1 MVKKANR
8 LFRSFSSFFLIAA
21 ELGLYRVCQVMGKCP
36 RCRGGRLL
44 PSPSSPLEIAGLKTL
59 HLFLVF
65 TLDCPSELFFMD
77 S

>member
-8 LFRSFSSFFLIAA
+8 LFRSSSSFFLIAE
-21 ELGLYRVCQVMGKCP
+21 ELGLYRVPGNGQMSALS
-36 RCRGGRLL
+36 RCA
-44 PSPSSPLEIAGLKTL
+44 SSAQSQLSTGNSRVKTL

-65 TLDCPSELFFMD
+65 TLGCPSELFFMD